1 MSPRRLLG
9 VFVSSLAPCIAVACS
24 DSTTTP
30 APAGGDSGPDAS
42 APEVIPA
49 PTEAIQSGRV
59 ITAQQETAVEGAT
72 ITVGGKSVTTA
83 ADGKYAIAVPKDSP
97 FRMRVAAEEHY
108 TLLEQ
113 EYSIGGKATLDRGD
127 TQLLSRTTAN
137 LLVAF
142 LQGYDKTKGLVS
154 VRVSPLAPC
163 ASEEGATVTLD
174 PPGAAQFRYVSGSIP
189 REGQPAVK
197 AGESISVIFYNVE
210 PGVKVRPVVTHPSC
224 EVVPFPVAVG
234 DVSYTNAEVTPEPG
248 EVLTFV
254 RAYVGPAKAVDAG
267 TD

>member
-1 MSPRRLLG
+1 MNHRRLLF
-9 VFVSSLAPCIAVACS
+9 VFVSLLAPCVAVACS
-24 DSTTTP
+24 DSTTPTV
-30 APAGGDSGPDAS
+30 ASGDAGPDAS
-42 APEVIPA
+42 TPEVIPA
-49 PTEAIQSGRV
+49 STEAVQSGRV
-59 ITAQQETAVEGAT
+59 ITAQQETAIEVAT
-72 ITVGGKSVTTA
+72 VTVAGKSVTTA

-97 FRMRVAAEEHY
+97 FRMRVTAEEHY

-113 EYSIGGKATLDRGD
+113 EYSLGGKATLDRGD

-142 LQGYDKTKGLVS
+142 LKGYDKTKGLVS
-154 VRVSPLAPC
+154 VRVAPLAPC

-174 PPGAAQFRYVSGSIP
+174 PPGAAQLRYVSGSIP
-189 REGQPAVK
+189 REGQAAVK

-254 RAYVGPAKAVDAG
+254 RTYVGPPKAVDAG